1 MQKSGLQKSAF
12 LMDIPVQSRND
23 ILAFTR
29 RRCPLGGGHDKRESF
44 AQFAGSYFREQQ
56 APRINEARL
65 RENPH
70 TEESGSVFSGFGHW
84 KLRYDRDHKK
94 KNGAF
99 QLRP

>member
-44 AQFAGSYFREQQ
+44 AQFADPYFCEPQV
-56 APRINEARL
+56 PRINEAWW
-65 RENPH
+65 RE
-70 TEESGSVFSGFGHW
+70 
-84 KLRYDRDHKK
+84 
-94 KNGAF
+94 
-99 QLRP
+99 